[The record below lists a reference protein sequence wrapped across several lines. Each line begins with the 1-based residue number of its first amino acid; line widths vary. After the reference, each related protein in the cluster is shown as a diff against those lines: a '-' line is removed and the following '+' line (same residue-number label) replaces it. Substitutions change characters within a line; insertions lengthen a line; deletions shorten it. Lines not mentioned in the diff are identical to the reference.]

1 MVDSGSKIDLTIALK
16 IVSDT
21 NCTSLDVVRGQVEA
35 SWSRS
40 QELGP
45 SEEVSIEELTYKYYL
60 NAFNK
65 YVTS

>member
-16 IVSDT
+16 IVPDT
-21 NCTSLDVVRGQVEA
+21 NCTCLDVVRGQVEA

-60 NAFNK
+60 NPFNK